1 MSPDEVC
8 GNYSGRDVQLSIRV
22 LEGDVVLLEGD
33 RVSLEFLAELIRGQS
48 TLERDDGFSIE
59 PNGAGRKFF
68 AKSSRLGLYIHRI
81 DQIAAPEVPEA

>member
-8 GNYSGRDVQLSIRV
+8 SNYSGRAVRLSIRV

-48 TLERDDGFSIE
+48 TFEKDDGFSIA
-59 PNGAGRKFF
+59 PNVDTRWF
-68 AKSSRLGLYIHRI
+68 RL
-81 DQIAAPEVPEA
+81 P

>member
-8 GNYSGRDVQLSIRV
+8 DNYSGRDVRLSIRV

-33 RVSLEFLAELIRGQS
+33 RMSLEFLAELIRGQS
-48 TLERDDGFSIE
+48 TFEKDDGFSIA
-59 PNGAGRKFF
+59 PNGAGREFF

-81 DQIAAPEVPEA
+81 DEVAAPEVPEA